1 LNPAFTTTHPV
12 QNTIMAQTIDK
23 QDLAKAAADKLA
35 SGAFLKLEE
44 VAALLDVAPITV
56 HRLPLP
62 SFRLGRVLRF
72 DPQDVRRLIAQ
83 SKEAAL

>member
-1 LNPAFTTTHPV
+1 
-12 QNTIMAQTIDK
+12 MAEEIKK
-23 QDLAKAAADKLA
+23 QAIAKMATDKLI

-44 VAALLDVAPITV
+44 VAALLDVTPLTV

-83 SKEAAL
+83 SKETTL